1 MAKILFKAGKIFDGE
16 EFFDGD
22 LLIENDKIVAM
33 DKSIDSNG
41 AMEINCSGCI
51 ISSGLID
58 IHTHFSETGNKQFGF
73 PADMATIPF
82 GVTYAVDACAE
93 NIEVNYLD
101 KLCVETAV
109 FIPIRIKGDSLDY
122 EKMQARIS
130 LYGERVIGVK
140 VYFDESLKNGTTEN
154 HLRLACAFARERNLQ
169 VMVHCSYSP
178 LGMDKIVDIL
188 QAGDIITHAYHG
200 VYHTIDENDYVAYKK
215 AKEKG
220 VIIDAGMAG
229 GVHTDFAVLQKAI
242 ENGYIPDVISSDI
255 TKFSAY
261 MRGGIYGLP
270 ICMSMAR
277 LCGMKEK
284 DIFKAITIN
293 AAKSMGKEQEW
304 FGLQVGSVA
313 TLSVMKWA
321 DAQIDI
327 KDRAGN
333 SLTSEQGYICKMTVK
348 NGQIIYRN

>member
-1 MAKILFKAGKIFDGE
+1 MAKMLFKAGKIFDGE
-16 EFFDGD
+16 EFFNGD
-22 LLIENDKIVAM
+22 LLIENDEIVA
-33 DKSIDSNG
+33 IDSCIKSEN
-41 AMEINCSGCI
+41 AMEIDCSGCI
-51 ISSGLID
+51 ISSGLVD
-58 IHTHFSETGNKQFGF
+58 IHTHLSEMGNKSFGF

-101 KLCVETAV
+101 KLCVKTAV

-122 EKMQARIS
+122 EKMQARVN
-130 LYGERVIGVK
+130 LYGERVVGVK
-140 VYFDESLKNGTTEN
+140 VYFDESLKNGTTEQ
-154 HLRLACAFARERNLQ
+154 HFRLACAFAREKKLKI
-169 VMVHCSYSP
+169 MVHSSYSP
-178 LGMDKIVDIL
+178 VNMEKIVDIL

-242 ENGYIPDVISSDI
+242 ERGCIPDVISSDI

-261 MRGGIYGLP
+261 IRGGVYGLP
-270 ICMSMAR
+270 MCMSIAR

-284 DIFKAITIN
+284 DVFKAVTIN
-293 AAKSMGKEQEW
+293 ATKAVHKEEW
-304 FGLQVGSVA
+304 FGLCVGAKA
-313 TLSVMKWA
+313 TLSVMEWG
-321 DAQIDI
+321 DTQIDI
-327 KDRAGN
+327 FDRAGN
-333 SLTSEQGYICKMTVK
+333 SLTSKKGYLCRMTVK
-348 NGQIIYRN
+348 NGQVIYRN